1 MPYYDHFTLADDVIS
16 HLDSIMSSIS
26 DPFIQSRYVGFVAV
40 TATTVY
46 ELAIKDIF
54 CEFGEKKH
62 KVLGSF
68 IRSYF
73 DRINGKIKI
82 DSIRNEYVKR
92 FGDKYV
98 EKFKEKL
105 DRSEQHW
112 LRTKKVSIKSS
123 YNNIIEWR
131 NEFAHAGKIPSTVTY
146 NEITQSYII
155 GKEVIKCLA
164 ESMHR

>member
-1 MPYYDHFTLADDVIS
+1 MPFYDHYILADDVIL
-16 HLDSIMSSIS
+16 HLNSIMSSIS
-26 DPFIQSRYVGFVAV
+26 DPFIQSRYIGFVAV

-68 IRSYF
+68 TRSYF
-73 DRINGKIKI
+73 DRINGRIKI
-82 DSIRNEYVKR
+82 AIIRDEYVKR

-98 EKFKEKL
+98 EKFREKL
-105 DRSEQHW
+105 DNSEQYW
-112 LRTKKVSIKSS
+112 LRTQRVSIKSS

-146 NEITQSYII
+146 SEITRSYTI

-164 ESMHR
+164 DSMCR